1 MGDEGLTGAMDVQM
15 LSRKAQVKSL
25 MIFNVV
31 MLSVLFV
38 HLQDRYFSKIALWQK
53 ASFYEGDEGLKGV
66 MDRYFSKIALW
77 QKASSYE
84 EDEGLKGVIEIQRLL
99 QKIQVKSFMVLYVA
113 MIFYVACFFC
123 RL

>member
-1 MGDEGLTGAMDVQM
+1 M
-15 LSRKAQVKSL
+15 LL
-25 MIFNVV
+25 CY
-31 MLSVLFV
+31 LSCLFICRI
-38 HLQDRYFSKIALWQK
+38 DTSPRWLWQK

-99 QKIQVKSFMVLYVA
+99 RKVQVKSFMV
-113 MIFYVACFFC
+113 FYVFMISMSHAFLWD
-123 RL
+123 RYLIKAALW